1 MSRNDSAAER
11 AAGRLFAEAQEE
23 LISHLLRSNVTDLAA
38 GLQQV
43 WLDDTIAYLGDRY
56 PRLGGTAQRRLRAL
70 AEGYLTHGTL
80 QQPGRRTA

>member
-1 MSRNDSAAER
+1 MRRNDGAAER

-23 LISHLLRSNVTDLAA
+23 LVSHLLRSNVTDLAA

-43 WLDDTIAYLGDRY
+43 WLDDTIAYLGDRH
-56 PRLGGTAQRRLRAL
+56 PRLGGTALRLLRAL
-70 AEGYLTHGTL
+70 ADGYLAYGTL

>member
-1 MSRNDSAAER
+1 MRRNDGAAER

-43 WLDDTIAYLGDRY
+43 WLDDTIAYLGDRH
-56 PRLGGTAQRRLRAL
+56 PRLGGTALHRLRAL
-70 AEGYLTHGTL
+70 ADGYLAHGTL

>member
-1 MSRNDSAAER
+1 MRRNDGAAER
-11 AAGRLFAEAQEE
+11 AAGRLLAEAQEE

-43 WLDDTIAYLGDRY
+43 WLDDTIAYLSDRY
-56 PRLGGTAQRRLRAL
+56 PRLGGTALRRLRAL
-70 AEGYLTHGTL
+70 ADAYLTHGTL

>member
-1 MSRNDSAAER
+1 MRRNDGAAEQ

-56 PRLGGTAQRRLRAL
+56 PRLGGTALRRLRTL
-70 AEGYLTHGTL
+70 ADGYLTHGNL
-80 QQPGRRTA
+80 KQPGRRTA